1 MEISK
6 AAGPELKLTNAKS
19 QVREFA
25 TFIESLLWE
34 RLNSLDNDE
43 PN

>member
-6 AAGPELKLTNAKS
+6 AAGPELKSSNAKS
-19 QVREFA
+19 EVREFA

-34 RLNSLDNDE
+34 RLNSHDNDE